1 VADVL
6 VVERNAGGVVP
17 GGRWAA
23 YATVEAAKASA
34 MRRNKGRRNPLVWSV
49 VADAAGTP
57 LDPQP

>member
-1 VADVL
+1 MADVL
-6 VVERNAGGVVP
+6 VVQRNAAGVVP
-17 GGRWAA
+17 GPPRPA

-34 MRRNKGRRNPLVWSV
+34 MRRNKGRRNPLVWWA